1 MYARALMCNR
11 LGMRKKKP
19 VTKPDVLASI
29 QSTLSDRP
37 ELADRIYSI
46 LQITDEPLR
55 GGRIRSADEVELMLV
70 EELRKLGNESLVGW
84 SGGVDQKLGK
94 DLKAENPKAQIRE
107 KKLKM
112 VEPFWSCM
120 RKRVHLAQ

>member
-19 VTKPDVLASI
+19 VTNPDVLASI
-29 QSTLSDRP
+29 RSTLSDRP
-37 ELADRIYSI
+37 ELADRIHSI

-84 SGGVDQKLGK
+84 SGGVDQKLGEE
-94 DLKAENPKAQIRE
+94 LKAENPKAQIRE
-107 KKLKM
+107 KKT
-112 VEPFWSCM
+112 
-120 RKRVHLAQ
+120 